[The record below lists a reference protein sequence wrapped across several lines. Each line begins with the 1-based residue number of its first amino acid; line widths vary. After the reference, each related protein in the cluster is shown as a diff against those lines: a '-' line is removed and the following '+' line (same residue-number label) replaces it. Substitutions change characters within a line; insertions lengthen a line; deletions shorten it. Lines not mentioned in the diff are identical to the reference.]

1 MKVRFITT
9 AVIWAATLA
18 AAATLQAQT
27 PAAGKAAATPALK
40 DAKEVALDD
49 SLPGVTKNDL
59 ADGAKENVEALLKG
73 EGGEKTGD
81 GKLFTIKT
89 DDNIKTLSVG
99 DLYKNEETAFKVT
112 AIPRQSDKGGLFTVT
127 RIAGQSDPQRRWTKV
142 AGNGPQQ
149 IITRTTLLD
158 LYIQGGPFLHPI
170 ALLFV
175 IMVILSINGCLVY
188 RRKTQCAPEF
198 VSASE
203 AALRQGDL
211 KKFEDL
217 ARTNRGLLPFICRH
231 MILDHET
238 SSIAD
243 IRSRVEVATM
253 VHINRLRI
261 PIRAMNLIAVAAPLL
276 GLLGTIVG
284 MVLVFEGVAGTSGAA
299 KASILAAGIRVKL
312 FSTASALM
320 VAIPALFIYF
330 IFNQKLGV
338 IIHECELIHERF
350 LTLLAQRRRAT
361 GTAENKHGAVSQRRD
376 ADEE

>member
-9 AVIWAATLA
+9 VAIWAATLA
-18 AAATLQAQT
+18 VAATLQAQT
-27 PAAGKAAATPALK
+27 PAAGKPAAK
-40 DAKEVALDD
+40 DAKEFALDD
-49 SLPGVTKNDL
+49 TLPGGTKSDL
-59 ADGAKENVEALLKG
+59 AGGTKEDIETLLKG
-73 EGGEKTGD
+73 ENGEKTGD

-89 DDNIKTLSVG
+89 DDNIKTLKI
-99 DLYKNEETAFKVT
+99 DDIYKNEETAFKVT
-112 AIPRQSDKGGLFTVT
+112 AIAKQTEKGGIFTVT
-127 RIAGQSDPQRRWTKV
+127 RLAGQSDPQRRWTKV
-142 AGNGPQQ
+142 AGEGPQQ

-158 LYIQGGPFLHPI
+158 LYLQGGPFLHPI

-175 IMVILSINGCLVY
+175 IMTVLCINGCLVY
-188 RRKTQCAPEF
+188 RRKSQCDPAF
-198 VSASE
+198 VEASE
-203 AALRQGDL
+203 KALRQGDL
-211 KKFEDL
+211 KTFEEL
-217 ARTNRGLLPFICRH
+217 ARTNRGLLPFICRN
-231 MILDHET
+231 MIQDHET
-238 SSIAD
+238 STIAD

-253 VHINRLRI
+253 VQINRLRI

-312 FSTASALM
+312 FSTATALM

-350 LTLLAQRRRAT
+350 LTLLAQRRRAA
-361 GTAENKHGAVSQRRD
+361 GGAAEPQEEAPRRRGA
-376 ADEE
+376 AE